1 MNKSKRIFLAFAVV
15 FFLAMIIISYDIS
28 KRTTYPGSK
37 KLLIESLV
45 PSDSTETDSTKIETD
60 INELKN

>member
-1 MNKSKRIFLAFAVV
+1 MQQAVV
-15 FFLAMIIISYDIS
+15 QENALTRLEKAFKLVKNDIS

-60 INELKN
+60 INDIKN